1 MFTPARCTCTAYAVY
16 HSVRPVVDEQKTVL
30 AAAKA
35 MTRGAVP
42 FNRACVKECALMCNS
57 LDVISEDPAPSRG
70 GEGEQGTQTLESQIA
85 TDSPCT
91 CVAVSTQ
98 TKKEPVLVPLARET
112 RSARWQQT
120 TLCADRHKWL
130 KLAPGGSRGGRARG
144 ESRWEKAMTPEGGE
158 AHGRQERDPRVSTG
172 SGHSDYA
179 LRAEFM

>member
-1 MFTPARCTCTAYAVY
+1 MFTPARCTCTAYAAY
-16 HSVRPVVDEQKTVL
+16 HSAVRPVVDEQKTPL

-85 TDSPCT
+85 TDLPCIG
-91 CVAVSTQ
+91 VAVSTQ
-98 TKKEPVLVPLARET
+98 TKKEPVLVPLAREA

-120 TLCADRHKWL
+120 HDTVESKSGEQILFNSAYINRHGTLAHL
-130 KLAPGGSRGGRARG
+130 KIRDNDKLTSSKCVGSGSRSSEVG
-144 ESRWEKAMTPEGGE
+144 SRK
-158 AHGRQERDPRVSTG
+158 
-172 SGHSDYA
+172 
-179 LRAEFM
+179 